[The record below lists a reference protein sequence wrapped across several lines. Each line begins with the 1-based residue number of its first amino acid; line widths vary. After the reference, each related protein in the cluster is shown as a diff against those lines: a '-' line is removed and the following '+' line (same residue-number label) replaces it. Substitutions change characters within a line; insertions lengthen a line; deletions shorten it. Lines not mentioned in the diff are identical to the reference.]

1 MPIHRQFSARLDRR
15 RELALLRDRAG
26 SPLRPRVDGSR
37 RSSAP
42 ASDQEAAQVND
53 ALSLIGSLFIAVVAN
68 TYAVIAGTVDR
79 REGLRRIVAG
89 VGALA
94 VAVLLLVVAALL
106 FRALAWLAGAP
117 LLEFTMR
124 LVRAF

>member
-1 MPIHRQFSARLDRR
+1 
-15 RELALLRDRAG
+15 
-26 SPLRPRVDGSR
+26 
-37 RSSAP
+37 
-42 ASDQEAAQVND
+42 VND